1 MGRPEQRAT
10 SASDDHHPASEDW
23 PRGYGEAS
31 WWPLVVA
38 VGASG
43 IYAGAG
49 LFVLG
54 RGHLPL
60 IGSTVGPLVFIAG
73 MAAFLAGLYGWTY
86 HAFVKRFPGRAGRA
100 VSRRFRWATW
110 LFLAAE
116 AATFGAGFGYYFY
129 VRAGPW
135 PPGELPH
142 LVSSLVMANTAL
154 LVASSVT
161 MHFAHDAIRAGE
173 RRRFLG
179 LLGTTVLLGLGFLAG
194 QVWEYYEFIIREGFT
209 LAGGM
214 FASAF
219 FGLTGLHGLHVSLG
233 VVLLGVLLVRAL
245 AGQFSADHHL
255 AVTTVSMYWHFVDA
269 VWIFLVVTLYVG
281 ATVP

>member
-1 MGRPEQRAT
+1 MGRADQRA
-10 SASDDHHPASEDW
+10 SGVGDDHRPAAEDW

-38 VGASG
+38 LGASG

-49 LFVLG
+49 LFILG
-54 RGHLPL
+54 RGGAPL
-60 IGSTVGPLVFIAG
+60 VGPAVGPLLFVAG
-73 MAAFLAGLYGWTY
+73 MAAFLTGLFGWTY
-86 HAFVKRFPGRAGRA
+86 HAFVKRFPGRPETA
-100 VSRRFRWATW
+100 VTRRFRWATW
-110 LFLAAE
+110 MFLATE

-135 PPGELPH
+135 PPGGLPH
-142 LVSSLVMANTAL
+142 LVSSLVVANTVL
-154 LVASSVT
+154 LLASSVT
-161 MHFAHDAIRAGE
+161 LHFAHTAIRAGD
-173 RRRFLG
+173 RRRFVG
-179 LLGTTVLLGLGFLAG
+179 LLGVTVLLGVGFLAG
-194 QVWEYYEFIIREGFT
+194 QAWEYYEFIIREGFT
-209 LAGGM
+209 LTDGM

-219 FGLTGLHGLHVSLG
+219 FGLTGLHGIHVSLG
-233 VVLLGVLLVRAL
+233 VVLLGVLLGRAL

-255 AVTTVSMYWHFVDA
+255 GVTTISMYWHFVDA